1 MKNKFTLIFCCL
13 MFVTIMAKAQDI
25 ITKKNGDDIQAKV
38 MEITLNELKYKNFNN
53 LDGPIISI
61 LKSDVILVRYQ
72 NGSKDV
78 FAEEKPIVILQNEVS
93 DDDQSILNGQQDANK
108 NYKNYSGAG
117 VGTLATGLV
126 LGSVLALIPA
136 LTTTNAVPRDENLQY
151 PSITLMKNPNYAR
164 GYTQQ
169 AFKIKKER
177 VWNNYI
183 IGLAAN
189 VITYL
194 ILVKAIKL

>member
-1 MKNKFTLIFCCL
+1 MKNKFTLVFCFL
-13 MFVTIMAKAQDI
+13 MFIAAFANAQDI

-38 MEITLNELKYKNFNN
+38 IEITLNELKYKNFNN

-61 LKSDVILVRYQ
+61 LKSDVILVRYE

-78 FAEEKPIVILQNEVS
+78 FADEKPIVISQNEVL
-93 DDDQSILNGQQDANK
+93 DEDQSILNGRQDANRY
-108 NYKNYSGAG
+108 YKNYSGAG
-117 VGTLATGLV
+117 VGTLATGLF

-136 LTTTNAVPRDENLQY
+136 ITTANAVPRDENLQY

-189 VITYL
+189 VVTYL
-194 ILVKAIKL
+194 LLVKAIK